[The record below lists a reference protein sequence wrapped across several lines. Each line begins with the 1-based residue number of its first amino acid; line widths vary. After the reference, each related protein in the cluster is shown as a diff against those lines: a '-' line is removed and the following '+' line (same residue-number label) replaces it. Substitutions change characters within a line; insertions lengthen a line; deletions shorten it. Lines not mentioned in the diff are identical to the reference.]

1 MDYLVLVIKNWPN
14 NVCVGCDGGKAKNLH
29 DYLQVE
35 QIMIEM
41 HNEII
46 EKQSVFEEDYEFN

>member
-1 MDYLVLVIKNWPN
+1 LDNLVLVIKNWLYN
-14 NVCVGCDGGKAKNLH
+14 ACVGCDRGKAKNLH

-35 QIMIEM
+35 QIMIEK

-46 EKQSVFEEDYEFN
+46 GKKSLLERDYEFN